1 MRHWGWRPLVFGLFI
16 SILVVGCNVVTNN
29 PSTSASPSAY
39 PFVTLTV
46 GRLPTAQ
53 VFAAPSR
60 AAPGAQPSPTFET
73 YVVQSGD
80 TLSSVAAQFN
90 LSVEALQSA
99 NGNLTLLTPG
109 QTLLIPAQTL
119 LPLQV
124 QPPTCYETHPGSLL
138 CLGRVENPLDF
149 PAESISVEVS
159 LRHAD
164 GSLVQSQRTTLEQAI
179 IPPGSFAPY
188 QATFAA
194 APDDFSSAS
203 ADLISAMQASDTDY
217 LILLIEDVQGQ
228 RVDGQ
233 WSISAI
239 IDNPNTQDARLVRA
253 IVTLLDSL
261 GRVIGYRILTFKS
274 GTILDA
280 GAQLPLNIAVTP
292 EVTDVTPEYNVY
304 VEAHPVL
311 TEQATESAQ

>member
-16 SILVVGCNVVTNN
+16 SILVVGCNVATNN

-53 VFAAPSR
+53 VSPPPTR
-60 AAPGAQPSPTFET
+60 AAPTVSPSPTPET

-80 TLSSVAAQFN
+80 TLASVAARFN
-90 LSVEALQSA
+90 LSIAALQSA
-99 NGNLTLLTPG
+99 NGTLTTLTPG
-109 QTLLIPAQTL
+109 QTLLIPAQAP

-124 QPPTCYETHPGSLL
+124 QAPTCYETHPGILL

-149 PAESISVEVS
+149 PAENVSVEVS

-164 GSLVQSQRTTLEQAI
+164 GSLVQSQRTTLEQSI
-179 IPPGSFAPY
+179 IPPGGFAPY

-194 APDDFSSAS
+194 APNDFSSAS
-203 ADLISAMQASDTDY
+203 ADLISAAQASDTDY
-217 LILLIEDVQGQ
+217 LILLIENVQGQ

-239 IDNPNTQDARLVRA
+239 IDNPNLQDAQLVRA

-261 GRVIGYRILTFKS
+261 GRVIGYRVLTFDS

-280 GAQLPLNIAVTP
+280 GAQLPLNLAVTP
-292 EVTDVTPEYNVY
+292 EVTGVTPEYNVY
-304 VEAHPVL
+304 VEAHPVA
-311 TEQATESAQ
+311 TAEATEIIR